1 MRSKVYIETSV
12 IIYLTSRTSRDLVT
26 AARQQLTTD
35 WWESKKSQYDLF
47 VSQPVISEA
56 SDGDQQAAKKRIAV
70 LKKLPLL
77 EVTEESVEFAKFL
90 VSETPF
96 PENAAI
102 DALHI
107 SIACVHRMDFILTW
121 NFKHIANASIRSKLE
136 VLANSKDLK
145 LPVISTPE
153 ELLF

>member
-1 MRSKVYIETSV
+1 M
-12 IIYLTSRTSRDLVT
+12 
-26 AARQQLTTD
+26 
-35 WWESKKSQYDLF
+35 
-47 VSQPVISEA
+47 ISES
-56 SDGDQQAAKKRIAV
+56 SDGDKQAAKKRITV

-77 EVTEESVEFAKFL
+77 EVTDESVEFAKFL

-102 DALHI
+102 DVLHI

-136 VLANSKDLK
+136 VLANSKEMK

>member
-1 MRSKVYIETSV
+1 M
-12 IIYLTSRTSRDLVT
+12 
-26 AARQQLTTD
+26 
-35 WWESKKSQYDLF
+35 
-47 VSQPVISEA
+47 SQPVISEA
-56 SDGDQQAAKKRIAV
+56 SDGDQQAAKKRITV

-77 EVTEESVEFAKFL
+77 EVTDESVEFAKFP

-96 PENAAI
+96 PKNAAI

-121 NFKHIANASIRSKLE
+121 NFKHIANASIRSNLE
-136 VLANSKDLK
+136 ILASSKELK

>member
-1 MRSKVYIETSV
+1 MKPKVYIETSV
-12 IIYLTSRTSRDLVT
+12 VSYLTSRSSRDLVT

-35 WWESKKSQYDLF
+35 WWESKKSQYNLF
-47 VSQPVISEA
+47 VSQPVVSEA

-77 EVTEESVEFAKFL
+77 EVTDESVEFAKFL
-90 VSETPF
+90 VEEIPF
-96 PENAAI
+96 PKNAAI

-136 VLANSKDLK
+136 VLSNSKELK